1 MISKLVMQKLT
12 IAGKEYEYPDT
23 TALVGKINELADAVN
38 GILDYAP
45 LEMAIKAEKP
55 NIDIGEL
62 AFLSKEN
69 SDLQD
74 EFEST
79 RKALEQSEICC
90 TEWEKQALD
99 YKAENIALS
108 GDLERT
114 RRAFGALQKFVTKL
128 YLSGKI
134 TDEQLEDIKK
144 C

>member
-45 LEMAIKAEKP
+45 LEMAMKAEKP

-74 EFEST
+74 ELEST
-79 RKALEQSEICC
+79 RKALEIAVDVLKYANKCIKGGCVNWETEID
-90 TEWEKQALD
+90 KALEQIT
-99 YKAENIALS
+99 AILENKN
-108 GDLERT
+108 GN
-114 RRAFGALQKFVTKL
+114 
-128 YLSGKI
+128 
-134 TDEQLEDIKK
+134 